1 MIYLRLALC
10 EKLLRLIDGVG
21 HGYLLY
27 YSIHFCACLK
37 FSIIIHLKSLFS
49 VKAESSPATQ
59 FESSSSSVL
68 SLLYVPTLTPIRD
81 YRKNHSFEYMDLCR
95 QSDVST
101 FQYAVYV
108 CHSFPRSK
116 YFLISW
122 LQSPSAV
129 IFEPKETKPV
139 TASTIRHQHSKIF
152 KAKQKLILNWLSLV
166 INSIPISTAS
176 EQQL

>member
-1 MIYLRLALC
+1 MIYLRLALY
-10 EKLLRLIDGVG
+10 EKLLRRTDGTG

-27 YSIHFCACLK
+27 YSIHFCACLQ
-37 FSIIIHLKSLFS
+37 FSIVIHFKSLFS

-59 FESSSSSVL
+59 FESINSSVL
-68 SLLYVPTLTPIRD
+68 SLLYGPTLTPIRY
-81 YRKNHSFEYMDLCR
+81 YRKNHSFEYMVCR
-95 QSDVST
+95 QSDVPT

-116 YFLISW
+116 HFLISW

-139 TASTIRHQHSKIF
+139 TASTIRHRHSKIF
-152 KAKQKLILNWLSLV
+152 KAKQKLTLNWLSLV